1 MDDLSDSLS
10 ISYDQTTVAV
20 IVTGTKSVV
29 DAMTASDIKVSIDAR
44 NLEEGDTD
52 VTLNVSLP
60 TGVSLSE
67 PVNMKV
73 HVKAK
78 ATPTATETP
87 SSAAG

>member
-1 MDDLSDSLS
+1 
-10 ISYDQTTVAV
+10 
-20 IVTGTKSVV
+20 
-29 DAMTASDIKVSIDAR
+29 MTASDIKASIDAR

-67 PVNMKV
+67 PVSMKV

-78 ATPTATETP
+78 ATPTAAETP
-87 SSAAG
+87 ASEEG